1 MTGLFDAATTP
12 DMDMPLAEAMRPKTI
27 DEVTGQ
33 DHLLGPDAPI
43 GRMLASG
50 RLRSMVL
57 WGPPG
62 TGKTT
67 IARLLADA
75 CAMRTRTLHASTM
88 GIADL
93 RSAFAEA
100 EMHRSG
106 GRRTCLVIDE
116 IHRMSRPL
124 QDQLLAPMESG
135 LVTLVACTTEH
146 VAYELVDAML
156 SRLSIHILRPHDQ
169 ASMNGI
175 LMRMERMLGRELPL
189 RPDART
195 ALIAAANGDA
205 RKLIGFVEDVLG
217 SECGHA
223 LGPDDLTTIIGAT
236 AWRSDKDRDLHY
248 DRASAM
254 QKSVRASDPD
264 AALYWFAQMLEAG
277 EDMEFVM
284 RRLLIMANED
294 VGLADP
300 QALVHCM
307 AACDGYARLG
317 PKAGA
322 HLLAQAIVHLATS
335 PKSNAVHHA
344 LEAARALVR
353 RTGDRDPNAISINH
367 PTADVARKRG
377 YVDDHATENAFA
389 GQDHWPQDVPRHG
402 LYHASG
408 RGSESAILKRMD
420 HWRIGRADLA

>member
-1 MTGLFDAATTP
+1 MTGLFDAIATP
-12 DMDMPLAEAMRPKTI
+12 EMDMPLAEAMRPRSI
-27 DEVTGQ
+27 EEVTGQ

-43 GRMLASG
+43 GRMLASR

-93 RSAFAEA
+93 RSAFTEA

-106 GRRTCLVIDE
+106 GRRTCLVVDE

-156 SRLSIHILRPHDQ
+156 SRLSIHILRPHDH
-169 ASMNGI
+169 ASMDGI
-175 LMRMERMLGRELPL
+175 LMRIERMLDRELPL
-189 RPDART
+189 QPDARN
-195 ALIAAANGDA
+195 ALISAANGDA
-205 RKLIGFVEDVLG
+205 RRLIGFVEDVLG
-217 SECGHA
+217 CEGGRTLA
-223 LGPDDLTTIIGAT
+223 PDDLTAVIGVT

-300 QALVHCM
+300 QALVHCI
-307 AACDGYARLG
+307 AACEGYARLG
-317 PKAGA
+317 PKAGI
-322 HLLAQAIVHLATS
+322 HLLAQAIAHLATC

-344 LEAARALVR
+344 LDAARALVR
-353 RTGDRDPNAISINH
+353 RTGDRDPNPISINH
-367 PTADVARKRG
+367 PTADVARTRG

-389 GQDHWPQDVPRHG
+389 GQDHWPGSLPRRG

-408 RGSESAILKRMD
+408 RGSEATILKRMD
-420 HWRIGRADLA
+420 HWKAIRETL